1 MFGHWESGATVL
13 LLDRPGFA
21 VFPLLALLI
30 VMDAVGS
37 LASSKPRD
45 VWVRVAGGLGLVV
58 LGAAFAIVIKADAPG
73 AQIRPGAYLTML
85 GGAIVFLSAAIR
97 PDFKIRIDM
106 DPFRGIALALCT
118 IAFAVLVASG
128 LVDFMTVKN
137 DFKVRV
143 FGDPPEPEAIQW
155 INDNTPKDAVF
166 LTDWDQL
173 YTVPTLAG
181 RGVFLGYSP
190 WAGSA
195 GYDVQPRV
203 KTIVEIYTAQSKTSA
218 CSLLT
223 SNQIDYVMISAAE
236 RGGSHFQLNEAL
248 FKDQF
253 TLAGAIPSG
262 DAFTVYDVQ
271 KSCGSAA
278 VSAAPG

>member
-1 MFGHWESGATVL
+1 
-13 LLDRPGFA
+13 
-21 VFPLLALLI
+21 
-30 VMDAVGS
+30 
-37 LASSKPRD
+37 
-45 VWVRVAGGLGLVV
+45 
-58 LGAAFAIVIKADAPG
+58 
-73 AQIRPGAYLTML
+73 ML
-85 GGAIVFLSAAIR
+85 GGVIVFLSAAIR

-106 DPFRGIALALCT
+106 DPFRGIALALCA
-118 IAFAVLVASG
+118 IAFGVLVASG
-128 LVDFMTVKN
+128 IVDFMTVKN

-195 GYDVQPRV
+195 GYDVPPRV
-203 KTIVEIYTAQSKTSA
+203 KTIVEIYTAQSKTTA

-223 SNQIDYVMISAAE
+223 GNEIDYVMISAAE
-236 RGGSHFQLNEAL
+236 RGGTHFQLNEAL
-248 FKDQF
+248 FNDQF
-253 TLAGAIPSG
+253 TLAGAIPLGG